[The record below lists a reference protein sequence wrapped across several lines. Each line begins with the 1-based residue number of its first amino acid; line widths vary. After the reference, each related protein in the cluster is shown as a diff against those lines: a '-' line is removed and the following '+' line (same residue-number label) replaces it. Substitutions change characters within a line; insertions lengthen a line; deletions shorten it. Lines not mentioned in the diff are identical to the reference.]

1 MVHELYPSMKLM
13 GSECCA
19 LHPPGQSNMFA
30 AMLGMGG
37 SVAEADYEDAAAY
50 GHDMIGDLN
59 HGMNRWMDW
68 NLCVDKTGG
77 PRHVAS
83 GFGAPVCANE
93 DGTYRKLLTYYY
105 IGHFS
110 RYILPGARRIGASGC
125 DDAVEF
131 TAAKN
136 PDGSIAVVLLNRGE
150 KDKSYAIRMDGKV
163 IRIALPAKTINTL
176 CIPAE

>member
-1 MVHELYPSMKLM
+1 M
-13 GSECCA
+13 
-19 LHPPGQSNMFA
+19 
-30 AMLGMGG
+30 
-37 SVAEADYEDAAAY
+37 
-50 GHDMIGDLN
+50 
-59 HGMNRWMDW
+59 
-68 NLCVDKTGG
+68 
-77 PRHVAS
+77 AS

-163 IRIALPAKTINTL
+163 VRIALPAKTINTL